1 MSIPGLYDPLTCT
14 CSYNKPTSE
23 PKNALMLPRSSW
35 SFYSVIKNM
44 MSTELHKSIKT
55 RLISRLSY
63 YTIMTI
69 GSLSLGYTLMVSLL
83 EKMTMAH
90 GPLYADLERPRGITF
105 TVSTCLAYFLWKE
118 LELPSSRKPH
128 AMVLTI
134 KLGYLLVIFRKK

>member
-1 MSIPGLYDPLTCT
+1 M
-14 CSYNKPTSE
+14 
-23 PKNALMLPRSSW
+23 
-35 SFYSVIKNM
+35 IKNM

-90 GPLYADLERPRGITF
+90 GPLYVDLESPRGITF
-105 TVSTCLAYFLWKE
+105 AISTCLAYFLWKE

-134 KLGYLLVIFRKK
+134 KLEYLLVIFRRK